1 MKSTRISF
9 VYNCVNIQR
18 IYSNSVNIYS
28 YYNFVSIY
36 LLISFSSLSSCH
48 NHVSCSISSSLF
60 LCIQD
65 TISSPWFFFFFFS
78 LSSHKIPLLLY
89 FFSSICFFPFFVSSS
104 SPSFQTTTLNQTQ
117 NSLLDPTSFTT

>member
-65 TISSPWFFFFFFS
+65 TISSPWFFFFFS

-89 FFSSICFFPFFVSSS
+89 FSSSICFFPFFVSSS